1 MISVRVQKNVATAK
15 QYFREHLATGEYYTE
30 GSRVSGRW
38 FGQGAERLGL
48 QPGTPVDQTAYERLC
63 DNRNPVTGEKL
74 TARQRQVDRRVCYD
88 FVVSAPKSVSIMALT
103 AGDGRLVAAHEAAAE
118 VAMGELEKQ
127 AAARV
132 RAGRVNATRGTGEVV
147 AARFT
152 HTSSRALDPQLHT
165 HFVVLNAS
173 YDPAENRWKALQTER
188 MFEKLTLFTEIY
200 RSELARRALALG
212 YRIRPSE
219 HGFELEHVSD
229 EIIQRFSKRR
239 QTILA
244 EEAKLTGKLGGPIS
258 NNARATL
265 AHTSR
270 DAKVEGLSEDEL
282 QRFQRAQLSAEELES
297 LRVPEP
303 GRPEAVA
310 PAATKLRMESHAS
323 PGSAPSPEEA
333 KDAEAAKSAIDY
345 ARDHLFERRSVVPE
359 WMLLREGLHHARSKA
374 SYAGLVS
381 ELAAREEFIRVD
393 GDLTTAEMLGLEGR
407 MITLVNRGMETEAPL
422 NTGFSPSLA
431 LNPDQ
436 AAAVRHLMH
445 SPDWVVGLRGG
456 AGTGKSTLLRE
467 VARGIEAH
475 QAVVPL
481 APTSAAVIELRK
493 SGFPAAA
500 TVQRFL
506 ADSEFQRTAKG
517 RVLMVDEAGLLSTRN
532 MLALLETAKA
542 HGCRVLLS
550 GDTRQHASVD
560 AGDALRLLERK
571 SALSCARVDRIV
583 RQVREE
589 YREAIAAF
597 AAGDGPQGLLQLRR
611 LGAVREIGDE
621 ERYRELA
628 TAYRASVEAGK
639 STLVVSPTWREI
651 EQVTAAVRSQLKA
664 CGQLGAEDTEL
675 LTYRSL
681 KWTQAQK
688 RDLSQYRESYGL
700 HFHRP
705 TECIAAGETL
715 VVRRVHPEAIE
726 AERANGEVVRLT
738 RKQAGCFDVAEPVAL
753 PVATGEVLLLGAN
766 DKKRGLYNG
775 QRAEVRRV
783 NPDRSITLL
792 DGRTIPPSF
801 RTFTAGYCVTSHA
814 SQGRTVDHVFVA
826 VDSRTLQAAHLNQFY
841 VSCSRGREQVRV
853 YTDSVEFLE
862 ETVRRRAERLS
873 ATELVERASLDQNIR
888 PARRTSIAV

>member
-1 MISVRVQKNVATAK
+1 VAQEA
-15 QYFREHLATGEYYTE
+15 F
-30 GSRVSGRW
+30 
-38 FGQGAERLGL
+38 
-48 QPGTPVDQTAYERLC
+48 ERLC
-63 DNRNPVTGEKL
+63 DNQHPVTGEKL
-74 TARQRQVDRRVCYD
+74 TVRKRQVDRRVCFD
-88 FVVSAPKSVSIMALT
+88 FVVSPPKSVSIMALIM
-103 AGDGRLVAAHEAAAE
+103 GDKRLLAAHEAAAE
-118 VAMGELEKQ
+118 VAMGELEKE
-127 AAARV
+127 AAVRV
-132 RAGRVNATRGTGEVV
+132 RARGANATRGTGEVV

-152 HTSSRALDPQLHT
+152 HAASRALDPQLHT
-165 HFVVLNAS
+165 HFVVFNAS

-188 MFEKLTLFTEIY
+188 MFEKSTLFTEIY

-229 EIIQRFSKRR
+229 EIIERFSKRR
-239 QTILA
+239 RTILA

-282 QRFQRAQLSAEELES
+282 QQFHRAQLSPEELES

-303 GRPEAVA
+303 GQ
-310 PAATKLRMESHAS
+310 PAAAS
-323 PGSAPSPEEA
+323 PADMSARIGASATPGNAEPPEVA
-333 KDAEAAKSAIDY
+333 KDAEAAKAAVDY
-345 ARDHLFERRSVVPE
+345 ARDHHFERRSVVPE
-359 WMLLREGLHHARSKA
+359 WMLLREGLRHARGKT
-374 SYAGLVS
+374 SYAELNT
-381 ELAAREEFIRVD
+381 ELAGREEFIRVD
-393 GDLTTAEMLGLEGR
+393 GDLTTAEMLDLEGR

-422 NTGFSPSLA
+422 NAGYSPSA
-431 LNPDQ
+431 TLNQDQ
-436 AAAVRHLMH
+436 AAAVRHLLH

-467 VARGIEAH
+467 VARGIAAH
-475 QAVVPL
+475 HAVVPL

-506 ADSEFQRTAKG
+506 ADSEFQRAAKG

-560 AGDALRLLERK
+560 AGDALRLLEQK

-583 RQVREE
+583 RQVRQE

-597 AAGDGPQGLLQLRR
+597 AAGDGPQGLLRLRR

-651 EQVTAAVRSQLKA
+651 EQVTSAVRAQLKV
-664 CGQLGAEDTEL
+664 CGKLGAEDTEL

-700 HFHRP
+700 HFHRRP
-705 TECIAAGETL
+705 SASPQARPWSSAG
-715 VVRRVHPEAIE
+715 
-726 AERANGEVVRLT
+726 
-738 RKQAGCFDVAEPVAL
+738 
-753 PVATGEVLLLGAN
+753 
-766 DKKRGLYNG
+766 
-775 QRAEVRRV
+775 
-783 NPDRSITLL
+783 
-792 DGRTIPPSF
+792 
-801 RTFTAGYCVTSHA
+801 FT
-814 SQGRTVDHVFVA
+814 
-826 VDSRTLQAAHLNQFY
+826 
-841 VSCSRGREQVRV
+841 
-853 YTDSVEFLE
+853 
-862 ETVRRRAERLS
+862 RRRS
-873 ATELVERASLDQNIR
+873 R
-888 PARRTSIAV
+888 PSEPMVRSCG